1 MCIRDSCCT
10 VLFANLVSDDFE
22 VVAVVVGVKAV
33 AVIVVDN
40 VVVPLTPLVPVRVVP
55 EPLTKS

>member
-1 MCIRDSCCT
+1 M
-10 VLFANLVSDDFE
+10 LFANLVSDDFE